1 MGYIVMSYTANDVK
15 ALRDKTYCSLKK
27 CKEAFDYADTHK
39 DCTPEGYLRA
49 IHNAVATPGLSF
61 EERVRR
67 MSKE

>member
-39 DCTPEGYLRA
+39 GTLVVVTADHETGGVTLLSGSKDC
-49 IHNAVATPGLSF
+49 LS
-61 EERVRR
+61 
-67 MSKE
+67 